1 MAIFARLVC
10 MLFGIGI
17 STGLGFAAGAASHL
31 DPGLIV
37 TFSVIGAVVGIFVGR
52 AIGNM
57 VAGPPTKP

>member
-1 MAIFARLVC
+1 